1 MEEEKKF
8 VERELTSIINFFKD
22 ITLTDKIL
30 EQRTD
35 LFLRSTNDE
44 KDVQRFLDIENS
56 LKQYIETTG
65 KNKFTANEIKMI
77 ALKTLNLDK
86 REYDKSYIAK
96 PDEIKEIN
104 PIAKKEHTTYT
115 FGNTTI
121 MEVGALQYTDVTGME
136 NLEGVSAYIVKKQDK
151 KGKTSTYKV
160 FSNILISK
168 MDEDMDYRAAVLDVL
183 LDERNMTESNC
194 GGYIGRIADIKV
206 DSSIPANDKYAL
218 IFDEN
223 DASAVMKF
231 AKQQTNDKEILE
243 QGER

>member
-1 MEEEKKF
+1 MEEYKSF

-35 LFLRSTNDE
+35 LFLRNTNDE
-44 KDVQRFLDIENS
+44 KDVQKFLELENG
-56 LKQYIETTG
+56 LKDYIETTG

-77 ALKTLNLDK
+77 ALKTLNLNE
-86 REYDKSYIAK
+86 REYDMSGIAK
-96 PDEIKEIN
+96 PYDIREIK
-104 PIAKKEHTTYT
+104 PIAKNEHTAYT
-115 FGNTTI
+115 FGSTTI

-160 FSNILISK
+160 FSNIVIPK
-168 MDEDMDYRAAVLDVL
+168 MDDDMDYRAAVLDVL
-183 LDERNMTESNC
+183 LDERNIEESNC
-194 GGYIGRIADIKV
+194 GGYIGRIADIRV

-231 AKQQTNDKEILE
+231 AKQQTHEKEELE